1 MPSPVPQKLTRLM
14 GVIGGFSGP
23 PTSRQLADIEEA
35 SAELQKG
42 TAEINALWDD
52 VPKLN
57 KTLTDAGVAYF
68 KVTLPATAPVQAFG
82 RGGN

>member
-1 MPSPVPQKLTRLM
+1 VTQKLTRLM

-23 PTSRQLADIEEA
+23 PTSHQLADIDEA

-42 TAEINALWDD
+42 TAAINALWDE

-68 KVTLPATAPVQAFG
+68 KVNLPATAPVQAFG
-82 RGGN
+82 RGGGN

>member
-1 MPSPVPQKLTRLM
+1 VTQKINRLL
-14 GVIGGFSGP
+14 GAIDGYSAV

-35 SAELQKG
+35 SAQLQKSI
-42 TAEINALWDD
+42 AEVNKLWDD

-57 KTLTDAGVAYF
+57 KTLADAGVAYF
-68 KVTLPATAPVQAFG
+68 NVDVNSVGPAPGG